1 MNNIIQDKYI
11 ITYSN
16 YFEFENKVFAFRKK
30 FLFDITNIPIYYKLQ
45 LVGSAYGYWI
55 NRKFCS
61 LKYIESIIIKNKYEK
76 DVTDLEWY
84 MQEDLN
90 DCFNLENYCKNK

>member
-1 MNNIIQDKYI
+1 MSNVIQEPYI

-16 YFEFENKVFAFRKK
+16 YFKIGNETFSFRKK
-30 FLFDITNIPIYYKLQ
+30 HLFNITNYPNPIRQ
-45 LVGSAYGYWI
+45 SVVNSTYGYWI